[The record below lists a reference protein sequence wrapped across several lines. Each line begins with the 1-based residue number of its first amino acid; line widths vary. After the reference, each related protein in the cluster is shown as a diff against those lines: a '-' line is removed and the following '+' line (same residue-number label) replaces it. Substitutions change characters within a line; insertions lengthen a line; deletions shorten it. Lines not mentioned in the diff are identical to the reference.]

1 MPAEY
6 AALDLR
12 QMKELDENTR
22 WWRRGCA
29 ASWKNEVGATMA
41 LLEQAVA
48 EGVMRPVSLPVLRQM
63 ITASIES
70 FLADRSLA
78 ESGVQYVAVLEEM
91 ISILLEGVLPR

>member
-1 MPAEY
+1 M
-6 AALDLR
+6 
-12 QMKELDENTR
+12 
-22 WWRRGCA
+22 
-29 ASWKNEVGATMA
+29 
-41 LLEQAVA
+41 A

-78 ESGVQYVAVLEEM
+78 ESGVHYVAVLEEM